1 MAIVGATIAL
11 IWVLAWP
18 YLDRGSDEPKQPQVT
33 LSGDEAQLFGQVIDS
48 ATRKGLPDAVVSIE
62 HAGGGA
68 SAAADEDGRFSAVI
82 DASRPVALTIDAPE
96 HLGAVAFGRL
106 CPGERRRLSVSLS
119 VASPKAAPPAPIVL
133 EEKQCQ

>member
-1 MAIVGATIAL
+1 MAVVAATIAL

-18 YLDRGSDEPKQPQVT
+18 YLDRATDEPTQPQVT
-33 LSGDEAQLFGQVIDS
+33 LSGDEAQLSGQVLDA
-48 ATRKGLPDAVVSIE
+48 ATKKGLPGAVVSIE
-62 HAGGGA
+62 HAGGRA
-68 SAAADEDGRFSAVI
+68 SADADGDGRFSAVI

-106 CPGERRRLSVSLS
+106 CRGERRRLSVSLS
-119 VASPKAAPPAPIVL
+119 SASARAAPPAPLVL